1 MGFSTDF
8 PSINLLIVAIWPAT
22 AITNGNK
29 IFVATAAN
37 FHRHLLRD
45 LYRRVLYTIGIP
57 MRPVSIL
64 LFFFVLS
71 VGNALAEELA
81 KPLPADVRVIID
93 ISGSM
98 KKTDPQNLRKPAVD
112 LIVRLLPDK
121 SKAGIWTFGQSVNM
135 LVPHRVVDQAW
146 RTDASQKADRIN
158 SIAMFTNIGAALE
171 KATEDYAEPA
181 RDYQRNVILLTDGVV
196 DINKEAVVNFN
207 ERKRILTELLPRLKD
222 SDYRIHTIALSADS
236 DQELMKK
243 LSLATEGVSEIAN
256 TADELMSTFLRIFD
270 QAVPAERVPLDD
282 KGFLVDSSI
291 QEFTALIFRSA
302 ETPATVITSP
312 DGKEFNATDP
322 KNNVNWYR
330 TDQYD
335 LITVQ
340 QPQVGQWQ
348 VNTEMAPGSRV
359 TVVSNLQLVVQPL
372 KTNIRSSE
380 SLDLVYSFQ
389 GSGETIVNKDFLSL
403 LKGEALISRSDNPE
417 VTSIQLT
424 MGTPEDGVFR
434 QQLPPFEGAGKR
446 DVKILIDG
454 KTFKREF
461 VHHLSI
467 SDSAFTLQTDLD
479 ESSGKKVYRY
489 KLSAN
494 VEEVDVAATQVKAV
508 IKNSRDNNL
517 EHQLNTIGNERWEFS
532 FSPVQ
537 TGRYDISMMVKGKYI
552 DGSPLVETL
561 KAESFY
567 YPDEASVIAAEA
579 VQSSSASS
587 SDVAV
592 EAAVPESEGQS
603 EQTNLWLYGGI
614 ALGNLLV
621 LVLGFFIYRL
631 ISGGRRDNNEIEKT
645 LNADISSLQKKSSPP
660 PTVAIDVADD
670 SETHTIPM
678 SGEPQPID
686 AAPANADDELKLPDD
701 LMADNLFPLDNM
713 DEPGDKDK
721 T

>member
-1 MGFSTDF
+1 
-8 PSINLLIVAIWPAT
+8 
-22 AITNGNK
+22 
-29 IFVATAAN
+29 
-37 FHRHLLRD
+37 
-45 LYRRVLYTIGIP
+45 
-57 MRPVSIL
+57 MRPIGIL

-146 RTDASQKADRIN
+146 RTDASQKANRIN

-171 KATEDYAEPA
+171 KATDDYAEPA

-270 QAVPAERVPLDD
+270 QAVPAERIPLDD

-340 QPQVGQWQ
+340 QPQAGQWQ

-537 TGRYDISMMVKGKYI
+537 TGRYDISMVVKGKYI

-678 SGEPQPID
+678 SGEPQPND

>member
-1 MGFSTDF
+1 
-8 PSINLLIVAIWPAT
+8 
-22 AITNGNK
+22 
-29 IFVATAAN
+29 
-37 FHRHLLRD
+37 
-45 LYRRVLYTIGIP
+45 
-57 MRPVSIL
+57 MRPISIL

-146 RTDASQKADRIN
+146 RTDASQKANRIN

-171 KATEDYAEPA
+171 KATDDYAEPA

-256 TADELMSTFLRIFD
+256 TAEELMSTFLRIFD

-389 GSGETIVNKDFLSL
+389 GSG
-403 LKGEALISRSDNPE
+403 
-417 VTSIQLT
+417 
-424 MGTPEDGVFR
+424 
-434 QQLPPFEGAGKR
+434 
-446 DVKILIDG
+446 
-454 KTFKREF
+454 
-461 VHHLSI
+461 
-467 SDSAFTLQTDLD
+467 
-479 ESSGKKVYRY
+479 
-489 KLSAN
+489 
-494 VEEVDVAATQVKAV
+494 
-508 IKNSRDNNL
+508 
-517 EHQLNTIGNERWEFS
+517 
-532 FSPVQ
+532 
-537 TGRYDISMMVKGKYI
+537 
-552 DGSPLVETL
+552 
-561 KAESFY
+561 
-567 YPDEASVIAAEA
+567 
-579 VQSSSASS
+579 
-587 SDVAV
+587 
-592 EAAVPESEGQS
+592 
-603 EQTNLWLYGGI
+603 
-614 ALGNLLV
+614 
-621 LVLGFFIYRL
+621 
-631 ISGGRRDNNEIEKT
+631 
-645 LNADISSLQKKSSPP
+645 
-660 PTVAIDVADD
+660 
-670 SETHTIPM
+670 
-678 SGEPQPID
+678 
-686 AAPANADDELKLPDD
+686 
-701 LMADNLFPLDNM
+701 
-713 DEPGDKDK
+713 
-721 T
+721 